1 MAVQGGRRRGPR
13 RGAARVSAPHRRQP
27 FHHFILNHHFNQA
40 LLESLLAT
48 AASPALC
55 AERHVS
61 QEEALK
67 LSLDVAHNLGAISAR
82 SRPISTPQVL
92 KLSLDVA
99 HKSAWRLGDSARGR
113 AARSE
118 RLARASAY

>member
-1 MAVQGGRRRGPR
+1 MAVLGGRRRGPR
-13 RGAARVSAPHRRQP
+13 RGAARVSAPHRQP
-27 FHHFILNHHFNQA
+27 VDCFVLNHHYDQA